1 MGIRKGISVV
11 LAVILLFTSIPVN
24 ALAAD
29 SGTPKLTALTVQTAS
44 GEEVDLLGQWSV
56 KADLGD
62 SYSFTATFDHADQ
75 IDSVYITSTK
85 GSAVR
90 MLETQ
95 RNGASFTTSGWFHGD
110 KNYIPGKIG
119 VQYTMKTKQTSMDDP
134 VDWDALEIE
143 GCTAEITS
151 SSGQLTE
158 ANVDLTTL
166 LGAESQVA
174 VDLAVDIF
182 DETTGG
188 NLNEWLGSYKD
199 LELLHKYTLD
209 EGKYILYLDYSDP
222 STYAMIVH
230 DVSGSK
236 FVKTVLD
243 DASAS
248 SQTLRNLSEKLG
260 TINTVSGLALEY
272 FAIRDSVK
280 ELRDQVSSRTDL
292 TGEEKA
298 QLRESIDDYENDRLM
313 FTLTMTLLPAV
324 VAASGGTMIGPVL
337 VLNALI
343 GAINTS
349 ADYFWAN
356 RTGMY
361 EGCGPRNT
369 DFTPDAHGIRL
380 TSSSLSKVNYT
391 LTESGTYYLAGN
403 IGVPIKIS
411 SNAYVT
417 ICKHGFDCSLVN
429 NGGTLEV
436 RDCTYEED
444 ADGNMI
450 GQGLFTP
457 SAKVTNNDG
466 EVYVYCGEVSVTTP
480 GSGNVRVYEGTV
492 SQVVTK
498 GDGDITVYGGTIE
511 DIENGTGRLQVQ
523 DGRVERIVNNGGT
536 VQIDRGLIGGTNKSV
551 AITNNSGEIIVNGG
565 EIRGCDPDD
574 PKGSVSQAISNGN
587 EGRVTIY
594 GGTLDTISNSGVLT
608 IRNGEFL
615 CGQYTDGACLEN
627 SGTAEIFDGRFTGQI
642 SNNSPFEPG
651 KGLTIHD
658 GTFSSTRD
666 YNVSNSWGRVTI
678 EYGNFRMSG
687 SYTGDCNVQT
697 EAGNAYAELETVI
710 RGGEYYCEGG
720 DCVSN
725 GAGAGVRARTII
737 EDGNFYSTEGS
748 CVGNAGIMTILQ
760 GTFVSEKTSSSEG
773 CVTNTRDGELTIS
786 GGSFT
791 NQKGNCCVYSYD
803 TFGSEQLKL
812 TISGGTFSA
821 PEGLSVIEG
830 AGCTLLVGENSNIE
844 LLGRFGLF
852 KPGSYTGEF
861 QLTVDTPAGY
871 DGGIVYYD
879 APEGAGVSVTPAE
892 LMAMDFSREKY
903 LRLVGDMSLGGTS
916 SEGVSVSLSGSGE
929 GLRTAKVSDPNQVL
943 TSDTLVWAAS
953 YEGGKMTGITSGI
966 LKADGTVTFS
976 EPVEA
981 GAVLFFLDGENK
993 PMCGNILLQP
1003 GKTD

>member
-24 ALAAD
+24 ALAAG
-29 SGTPKLTALTVQTAS
+29 SGTPKLTALTVQTES
-44 GEEVDLLGQWSV
+44 GEEIDLLGQWSV

-90 MLETQ
+90 MMETQ

-119 VQYTMKTKQTSMDDP
+119 VQYTMKTKQTSMDDS

-248 SQTLRNLSEKLG
+248 SHTLRNLSEKLG

-272 FAIRDSVK
+272 FAIQDSVK

-343 GAINTS
+343 GAINAS

-536 VQIDRGLIGGTNKSV
+536 VQIEDGQFGREEKTAIDNNAGNVAVYGGDL
-551 AITNNSGEIIVNGG
+551 SGYNPADFDDNVSATIYNG
-565 EIRGCDPDD
+565 
-574 PKGSVSQAISNGN
+574 S
-587 EGRVTIY
+587 EGTLTVY
-594 GGTLDTISNSGVLT
+594 GGTLGSISNEGVLT
-608 IRNGEFL
+608 IRGGIFGGGPDTAGVEIS
-615 CGQYTDGACLEN
+615 N
-627 SGTAEIFDGRFTGQI
+627 SGTAEIFDCRFTGQI
-642 SNNSPFEPG
+642 TNSSPFEPG
-651 KGLTIHD
+651 KGLTIHG
-658 GTFSSTRD
+658 GTFRSAED

-678 EYGNFRMSG
+678 EYGDFRMLGKYAS
-687 SYTGDCNVQT
+687 DCNVQT

-737 EDGNFYSTEGS
+737 EDGNFYSTGGS

-791 NQKGNCCVYSYD
+791 SQKGNCCVYSYD
-803 TFGSEQLKL
+803 TFGSELLKL

-821 PEGLSVIEG
+821 PEGFSAIKG
-830 AGCTLLVGENSNIE
+830 DSCTLLVGDNSDIE
-844 LLGRFGLF
+844 LSTRFGLF
-852 KPGSYTGEF
+852 QSGSYEGEF

-929 GLRTAKVSDPNQVL
+929 ELRTAKVSDPNQVL

-993 PMCGNILLQP
+993 PMCGNILLQLE
-1003 GKTD
+1003 KTT